1 MNEELFINAY
11 DEHAD
16 AIFRFCYAQ
25 CGNRELAH
33 DLTHET
39 FIRAWKYVSTGKQIE
54 QVRPFLYR
62 TARNALIDHMR
73 RATTVSLDMMR
84 EEGFDI
90 SDGSPGPLEAARTA
104 EAVRLIGTLEPA
116 YREVVTLRYVDDL
129 YPREIAG
136 IVGDSENAVSVRI
149 YRGMQKLRELMGIH
163 NG

>member
-1 MNEELFINAY
+1 MNEEQFIAAY

-33 DLTHET
+33 DLTHES
-39 FIRAWKYVSTGKQIE
+39 FIRAWKYGAGGKRIE
-54 QVRPFLYR
+54 QVRPFLYK

-73 RATTVSLDMMR
+73 RATTVSLDAMR

-90 SDGSPGPLEAARTA
+90 TDGEPGPLQGAQTA
-104 EAVRLIGTLEPA
+104 EAIRLIGALEPA
-116 YREVVTLRYVDDL
+116 YREAVTLRYVDDL
-129 YPREIAG
+129 SPHEIAE
-136 IVGDSENAVSVRI
+136 IVGDTENAVSVRI
-149 YRGMQKLRELMGIH
+149 HRGIQKLRELMGIH

>member
-1 MNEELFINAY
+1 MNEEQFIAAY

-16 AIFRFCYAQ
+16 AIFRFCYVQ
-25 CGNRELAH
+25 CGSRELAH

-39 FIRAWKYVSTGKQIE
+39 YIRAWKYAVSGKQIE
-54 QVRPFLYR
+54 QIRPFLYR

-84 EEGFDI
+84 EDGFDVT
-90 SDGSPGPLEAARTA
+90 DGSPGPLQGAQIA

-116 YREVVTLRYVDDL
+116 YREAVTLRYVDDL
-129 YPREIAG
+129 SPREIAE
-136 IVGDSENAVSVRI
+136 IVGDSENTVSVRVH
-149 YRGMQKLRELMGIH
+149 RGIQKLREKMGIH

>member
-1 MNEELFINAY
+1 MNEEQFIAAY

-33 DLTHET
+33 DLTHES
-39 FIRAWKYVSTGKQIE
+39 FIRAWKYAASGKRIE
-54 QVRPFLYR
+54 QARPFLYK

-73 RATTVSLDMMR
+73 RATTVSLDAMR

-90 SDGSPGPLEAARTA
+90 TDGGPGPLQEARTA
-104 EAVRLIGTLEPA
+104 EAVRLIGALEPA
-116 YREVVTLRYVDDL
+116 YREAVTLRYVDDL
-129 YPREIAG
+129 SPREIAQ

-149 YRGMQKLRELMGIH
+149 HRGIQKLRELMGIH
-163 NG
+163 NE

>member
-1 MNEELFINAY
+1 MNEEQFIAAY

-33 DLTHET
+33 DLTHES
-39 FIRAWKYVSTGKQIE
+39 FIRVWKYAASGKRIE
-54 QVRPFLYR
+54 QARPFLYK

-73 RATTVSLDMMR
+73 RATTVSLDAMR

-90 SDGSPGPLEAARTA
+90 TDGGPGPLQEAQTA
-104 EAVRLIGTLEPA
+104 EAVRLIGALEPA
-116 YREVVTLRYVDDL
+116 YREAVTLRYVDDL
-129 YPREIAG
+129 SPREIAQ

-149 YRGMQKLRELMGIH
+149 HRGVQKLRELMGIH
-163 NG
+163 NE